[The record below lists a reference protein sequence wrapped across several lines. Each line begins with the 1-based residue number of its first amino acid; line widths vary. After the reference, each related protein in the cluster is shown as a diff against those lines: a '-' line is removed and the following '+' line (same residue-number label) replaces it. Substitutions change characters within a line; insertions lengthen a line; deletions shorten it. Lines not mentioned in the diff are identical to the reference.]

1 MGQTLLHKRSGD
13 IINGQP
19 KLPTAEDLKHG
30 EIAINYA
37 DGAERISF
45 KNSNNEIV
53 SLRTDD
59 FYEGEFD
66 KLAKADSD
74 LDSKINAVD
83 KSAYKKPVNG
93 IPFEDLASAVQ
104 ASLNMADTAIQ
115 PNTLANYDFINRIQ
129 LGVELNKLETA
140 IDTKTDDKIDD
151 VLAIVTE
158 NEQVAANALTN
169 LDNRTKALEEATVE
183 VDTQL
188 SMTSQMPVANATI
201 TAELNKKIDA
211 DDAVALADFNTA
223 MAGKQD
229 KIDNLNE
236 IIAGAALG
244 KTALQPS
251 SLDSYITDGEVNTL
265 LDKKADKSDVPTE
278 SIIAD
283 WGFTKNEG
291 TVTGVKMN
299 GNTMSMSNGVVNLGT
314 VITNVD
320 NLAIKTEVNTNIAK
334 AKDDAIEYAD
344 EVKGDIIAIIEEGE
358 KVTANSL
365 TELDERVS
373 AIEGGSVT
381 IEVDSEMSTSSTNP
395 LQNATVTSVINKI
408 NSDIVEIEGLLSNKQ
423 ETITDLA
430 TIRSG
435 AAAGATAVQP
445 AALSAYTTTAALNEA
460 ISKIDI
466 PDATDIANMGFT
478 KNEGTVTGVKMNNAS
493 VTVGSDGVVNLGTV
507 LTNDSN
513 YAKADAMENA
523 LAKKSDTGHTH
534 NYLPLAG
541 GEMANT
547 TVVKNLNADLLDGKN
562 ASAFA
567 TSDHNHDSVYYKIS
581 TAETALAKKSDTGHT
596 HSQYSGTGHT
606 HDDRYSL
613 TGHTH
618 PYAASAHTHDD
629 RYYTE
634 SEVNG
639 LLTKK
644 SDVGHSHDVATTAV
658 TGFVQ
663 ISNADVNTTAYE
675 DGVAAGMDHSHS
687 NYSVTGHTHDDRY
700 FTETEVNSALA
711 KKSDTGHTHSYLPLA
726 GGKMDNTTVVT
737 NLNADLLDGKNASA
751 FATSDHNHDSVYYKI
766 STAET
771 ALAKKSDTGHTHN
784 AATTAVTGFVKIS
797 NGDVAS
803 VAHADGLVAGM
814 DHSHSNY
821 STTGHNH
828 DSVYYKI
835 STAEAA
841 LAKKSDTG
849 HTHNYLPLAGG
860 EMANTTVVKNL
871 NADLLDG
878 KNASAFAT
886 SDHNHDSVYYK
897 ISDAEAALAKKV
909 DQSTFDTLVGGDAS
923 GAIDTFNEITS
934 FLSGITATGDTLQET
949 IAEFETQVN
958 SKSDKNHNHDS
969 VYYKIT
975 AAEAALAKKSDTGH
989 THSQYSG
996 TGHTH
1001 DDRYSL
1007 TGHTHP
1013 YAASAHTHDDR
1024 YFTESEVNGLL
1035 AKKSDT
1041 GHTHSTATTAVTGFV
1056 KISNGDVASVSHAD
1070 GLVAGMDHSHSNY
1083 SVTGHTHDDRYLTE
1097 TEVNTALAKKSDTG
1111 HTHSQYSGTGH
1122 THDDR
1127 YSLTGHTHPYAAS
1140 AHTHDDRYFTETE
1153 VNSALAKKS
1162 DTGHTHSAA
1171 TTAVTGFVKIS
1182 NGDVATVAHAD
1193 GLAAGM
1199 DHSHGNYSVTGHTH
1213 DDRYLTETEVNTA
1226 LAKKSDTGHT
1236 HSQYSGTGHTHD
1248 DRYSLTGHT
1257 HSYSPTGHTHDD
1269 RYYTESEVN
1278 DLLAKKSDTGHTHS
1292 AATTAVTGFVKIS
1305 NGDVASVAHANGL
1318 VAGMDHSHSNY
1329 SVTGHTHD
1337 DRYFTETE
1345 VNSALAKK
1353 SDTGHTHS
1361 YAGSSSAGGAA
1372 TSALKLSN
1380 ARTLWGQS
1388 FNGEGNISGNITSTG
1403 NITPSSNA
1411 ASTLGTSS
1419 LKYKDAYVSNSI
1431 NLGGATLKYN
1441 ATTGCLEIVS

>member
-251 SLDSYITDGEVNTL
+251 SLDSYITDGEVNIL

-278 SIIAD
+278 ATVTD
-283 WGFTKNEG
+283 WGFTKNVG
-291 TVTGVKMN
+291 TVTGVQMN

-320 NLAIKTEVNTNIAK
+320 SLAVKTEVNANIAK

-344 EVKGDIIAIIEEGE
+344 EVKGDIIAIIEENE
-358 KVTANSL
+358 KVTANGL
-365 TELDERVS
+365 TDLDERVS
-373 AIEGGSVT
+373 AIEGGAVT

-395 LQNATVTSVINKI
+395 LQNATVTSAINKI
-408 NSDIVEIEGLLSNKQ
+408 NSDITEIEGLLSNKQ
-423 ETITDLA
+423 EIITDLA

-445 AALSAYTTTAALNEA
+445 AALSAYTTTTALNEA

-478 KNEGTVTGVKMNNAS
+478 KNKGTVTGVKMNNTD
-493 VTVGSDGVVNLGTV
+493 VTVNSDGIVNLGTV

-541 GEMANT
+541 G
-547 TVVKNLNADLLDGKN
+547 
-562 ASAFA
+562 
-567 TSDHNHDSVYYKIS
+567 
-581 TAETALAKKSDTGHT
+581 
-596 HSQYSGTGHT
+596 
-606 HDDRYSL
+606 
-613 TGHTH
+613 
-618 PYAASAHTHDD
+618 
-629 RYYTE
+629 
-634 SEVNG
+634 
-639 LLTKK
+639 
-644 SDVGHSHDVATTAV
+644 
-658 TGFVQ
+658 
-663 ISNADVNTTAYE
+663 
-675 DGVAAGMDHSHS
+675 
-687 NYSVTGHTHDDRY
+687 
-700 FTETEVNSALA
+700 
-711 KKSDTGHTHSYLPLA
+711 
-726 GGKMDNTTVVT
+726 KMDNTTVVT
-737 NLNADLLDGKNASA
+737 
-751 FATSDHNHDSVYYKI
+751 
-766 STAET
+766 
-771 ALAKKSDTGHTHN
+771 
-784 AATTAVTGFVKIS
+784 
-797 NGDVAS
+797 
-803 VAHADGLVAGM
+803 
-814 DHSHSNY
+814 
-821 STTGHNH
+821 
-828 DSVYYKI
+828 
-835 STAEAA
+835 
-841 LAKKSDTG
+841 
-849 HTHNYLPLAGG
+849 
-860 EMANTTVVKNL
+860 NL

-958 SKSDKNHNHDS
+958 SKSDKDHNHDS
-969 VYYKIT
+969 VYYKIST
-975 AAEAALAKKSDTGH
+975 AEAALAKKSDTGH
-989 THSQYSG
+989 THSQYS
-996 TGHTH
+996 
-1001 DDRYSL
+1001 
-1007 TGHTHP
+1007 
-1013 YAASAHTHDDR
+1013 
-1024 YFTESEVNGLL
+1024 V
-1035 AKKSDT
+1035 
-1041 GHTHSTATTAVTGFV
+1041 
-1056 KISNGDVASVSHAD
+1056 
-1070 GLVAGMDHSHSNY
+1070 
-1083 SVTGHTHDDRYLTE
+1083 
-1097 TEVNTALAKKSDTG
+1097 
-1111 HTHSQYSGTGH
+1111 TGH

-1162 DTGHTHSAA
+1162 DTGHTH
-1171 TTAVTGFVKIS
+1171 G
-1182 NGDVATVAHAD
+1182 
-1193 GLAAGM
+1193 
-1199 DHSHGNYSVTGHTH
+1199 
-1213 DDRYLTETEVNTA
+1213 
-1226 LAKKSDTGHT
+1226 
-1236 HSQYSGTGHTHD
+1236 
-1248 DRYSLTGHT
+1248 
-1257 HSYSPTGHTHDD
+1257 
-1269 RYYTESEVN
+1269 
-1278 DLLAKKSDTGHTHS
+1278 

-1305 NGDVASVAHANGL
+1305 NGDVASVAHADGL
-1318 VAGMDHSHSNY
+1318 AAGMDHSHSNY

-1361 YAGSSSAGGAA
+1361 AATTAVTGFVKISNGDVASVAHADGLAAGMDHSHSNYSVTGHTHDDRYFTETEVNTALAKKSDTGHTHDDRYFTETEVNNLLAGKSDTGHTHSNYSPTGHTHDDMYFTETEVNSALAKKSDTGHTHSNYSTTGHTHNYAGSSSAGGAA
-1372 TSALKLSN
+1372 TSAAKLTNTTAIGGSTQPVYFNASGVPVACTAYSGASVNYATSAGSANAVAWSN
-1380 ARTLWGQS
+1380 V
-1388 FNGEGNISGNITSTG
+1388 SGVPG
-1403 NITPSSNA
+1403 
-1411 ASTLGTSS
+1411 
-1419 LKYKDAYVSNSI
+1419 
-1431 NLGGATLKYN
+1431 N
-1441 ATTGCLEIVS
+1441 ATTATTGFVKISNGDVASVAHADGLVAGMDHSHGNYSTTAHTHSDYSTTSHTHTFITYSDGMNTGTTVSSIPITKRMYKATVSASGSFSIATGLTAGREVHVIIYNSGSSAITITMPTASTYVNMGDDSITIAAGGYAEVNALSDGSKIYIRNGW